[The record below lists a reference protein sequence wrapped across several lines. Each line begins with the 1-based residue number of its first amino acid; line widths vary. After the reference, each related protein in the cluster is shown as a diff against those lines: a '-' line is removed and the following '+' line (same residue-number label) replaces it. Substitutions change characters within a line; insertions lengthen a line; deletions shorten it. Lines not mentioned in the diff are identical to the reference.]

1 MSPSFGPASLKALEP
16 TMNRYYQEFLAGIE
30 ERANKQDGIVEL
42 NEWFC
47 NLSFDV

>member
-16 TMNRYYQEFLAGIE
+16 TMNRYYQEFLTGIE
-30 ERANKQDGIVEL
+30 ERANKQGHIVDL